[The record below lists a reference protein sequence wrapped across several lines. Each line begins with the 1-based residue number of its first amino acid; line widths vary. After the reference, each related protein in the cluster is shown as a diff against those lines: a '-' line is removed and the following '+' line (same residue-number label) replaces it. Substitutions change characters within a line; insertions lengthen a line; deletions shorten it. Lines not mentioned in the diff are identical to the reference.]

1 MYILEVTLKCIGL
14 WYTVKHVYLFAIRV
28 YRQLNIYF
36 SLSLYFSLSFS
47 LLSLFLSLSL
57 SPLSLSL
64 SFSVCLNHG
73 DMTIQES

>member
-36 SLSLYFSLSFS
+36 SLSLSLYFSLSFS
-47 LLSLFLSLSL
+47 LLSLFLSLSHPYL
-57 SPLSLSL
+57 SPSLSL
-64 SFSVCLNHG
+64 CA
-73 DMTIQES
+73 